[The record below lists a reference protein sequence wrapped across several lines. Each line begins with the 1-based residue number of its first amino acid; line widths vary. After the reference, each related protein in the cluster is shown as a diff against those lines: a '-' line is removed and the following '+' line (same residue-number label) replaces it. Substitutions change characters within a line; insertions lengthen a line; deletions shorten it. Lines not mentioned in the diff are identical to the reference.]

1 VHPCLLTQYDFI
13 RTALF
18 IITAGAM
25 PQSKGRNNARIKA
38 ALKKREYLSLNAVP
52 LQGIAYFY

>member
-1 VHPCLLTQYDFI
+1 LTQYDFI